1 MRPSNKSRSRNKT
14 GNSGSHS
21 NNNNNQ
27 RRNSMGNIINRV
39 FESAGPDGKVRGTP
53 QQIIDKYQALA
64 RDAQV
69 SGDRVAAES
78 YLQHS
83 EHYGRLL
90 GEAQRVQQEARASQE
105 RDGDREEGGFDQ
117 RRQQSQP
124 NVGSGLTMI
133 DTDDGFDSGPI
144 ETPEGRRG
152 GYEDNSGFQRRDR
165 EPREQRVNGQSAPH
179 AAGPAPQAHAAQ
191 AAPAPQVPAA
201 QAAPAQAPAAQAA
214 PAPQAEPVQQATP
227 APQDAAAPQAE
238 PVTQA
243 EPAPLP
249 EPVQQTAPEPVAEPQ
264 PAARVRSPRTRRE
277 AAPAAVEPVAAPDAA
292 VSGAATQEEAIELA
306 EPEAEPAKKPR
317 ARRRKTQPAVT
328 ATDEAAAA
336 PEPAAAPEAA
346 PSE

>member
-14 GNSGSHS
+14 GSSGSHNNN

-27 RRNSMGNIINRV
+27 RRSSMGNIINRV

-83 EHYGRLL
+83 EHYSRLL

-105 RDGDREEGGFDQ
+105 RDGEREEGGFDQ

-124 NVGSGLTMI
+124 NMGSGLTMI

-152 GYEDNSGFQRRDR
+152 GYEENSGFQRRDR
-165 EPREQRVNGQSAPH
+165 EPREHRVNGQSAPQ
-179 AAGPAPQAHAAQ
+179 AAEPAPQAPAAQ
-191 AAPAPQVPAA
+191 AAPAP
-201 QAAPAQAPAAQAA
+201 QAPAAQAA

-292 VSGAATQEEAIELA
+292 VSGAATQEDAIELA

-317 ARRRKTQPAVT
+317 VRRRKTQPAVT
-328 ATDEAAAA
+328 ATDEAAPA
-336 PEPAAAPEAA
+336 PEPEAA